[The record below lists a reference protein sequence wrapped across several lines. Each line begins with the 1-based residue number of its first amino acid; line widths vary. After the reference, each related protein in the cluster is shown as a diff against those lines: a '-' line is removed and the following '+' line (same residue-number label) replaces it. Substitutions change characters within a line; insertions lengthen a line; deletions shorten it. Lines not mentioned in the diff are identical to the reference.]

1 MQLFLNFMD
10 GPGPL
15 LCYNCQSHRC
25 RSFHSITNSF
35 LCPSKSTIQKKCDN
49 FRSRVITFTFFL
61 PSYCLN
67 NHHLCVEIKSLFLIS
82 WQVEEET
89 KNFLFIE
96 THLAGVFL
104 KENFK
109 DTDSER
115 SVCYTEAFLN
125 TEVHKRMLL
134 VLLGNGAEIVGHNAD
149 KCRAVVARHTNL
161 QLLSSSLNSQR

>member
-1 MQLFLNFMD
+1 MHFSITASQVVAKILDMHSFKIWNRLPAFDYTVKRLNRTYLDLILHPYMQLFLNFMD

-61 PSYCLN
+61 PSYRLN

-109 DTDSER
+109 DRLREE
-115 SVCYTEAFLN
+115 C
-125 TEVHKRMLL
+125 MLYW
-134 VLLGNGAEIVGHNAD
+134 GFP
-149 KCRAVVARHTNL
+149 
-161 QLLSSSLNSQR
+161 